1 MRGIKKEIFFRIV
14 KMLDMGYIVFI
25 YFILGIALAKLSD
38 IIFGV
43 YDEKKEKEK
52 SLVQLGAEIMLMI
65 WTNIII
71 FYVARN
77 VVQLIP
83 SPFHGVGGY
92 DHFRLKELGGSAILG
107 VTYVYF
113 QTNLKSKITDLH
125 NRLK

>member
-1 MRGIKKEIFFRIV
+1 MRGLKKEILFRIV
-14 KMLDMGYIVFI
+14 KVLDMGYIVFI

-38 IIFGV
+38 IIFGI
-43 YDEKKEKEK
+43 YDEKEEKKK
-52 SLVQLGAEIMLMI
+52 STIQLGAEIMLMI
-65 WTNIII
+65 WSNIII

-77 VVQLIP
+77 VVQIIP
-83 SPFHGVGGY
+83 SPFHNVAGF

-113 QTNLKSKITDLH
+113 QTNLKSKISDLH